1 MTKILS
7 LLLKKLIPIPRSL
20 KVTGYVTFWT
30 LAHCVLDALHNIVHT
45 YLDLYEY
52 SSYFAGIPPE
62 NAMSPEDMNA
72 ASPPPPPPSKCMNSM
87 ENIGMYVI
95 YAKMYPAFLV
105 SEFSLSD
112 TFC

>member
-1 MTKILS
+1 M
-7 LLLKKLIPIPRSL
+7 
-20 KVTGYVTFWT
+20 
-30 LAHCVLDALHNIVHT
+30 HCIIYNYMYIST

-87 ENIGMYVI
+87 ENIGMYVPNLP
-95 YAKMYPAFLV
+95 YARQ
-105 SEFSLSD
+105 
-112 TFC
+112 